1 MTIRPHSSFKIVF
14 ILGLLAMLMPLSIDM
29 YLPALPVI
37 SAQFGVPAGSAQM
50 TLSTYI
56 LGFAI
61 GQLLYGPMA
70 DSLGRK
76 PVILGGTLIFAGAAV
91 ACALAQT
98 IDHLIVMRFFHGLAA
113 AAASV
118 VINAL
123 MRDIYPK
130 EEFSRMM
137 SFVMLVTTIAPL
149 IAPMAGGAVLVWFSW
164 HAIFWILAIAALM
177 ASAMIFFFID
187 ETLPVERR
195 QKFHIRTT
203 LGNFASL
210 FRHKRVLSYMLAS
223 GFSFAGMFSFLSAG
237 PFVYIELNH
246 VSPQHFGYY
255 FALNI
260 VFLFIMTII
269 NSRFVRK
276 VGAINMFRAGLWI
289 QFVMAIWLVVSAFL
303 DVGFWALV
311 VGVAVFVG
319 CVSMVSSNAM
329 AVILDE
335 FPHMAGTASSLA
347 GTFRFGIGAIVGAL
361 LSMATFNTAWPMLW
375 AIAFCAT
382 SSILFYL
389 YASRPR
395 KAAN

>member
-1 MTIRPHSSFKIVF
+1 MTTRPHSSFKIVF

-56 LGFAI
+56 LGFAL
-61 GQLLYGPMA
+61 GQLFYGPMA

-76 PVILGGTLIFAGAAV
+76 PVILGGTLVFAAAAV

-98 IDHLIVMRFFHGLAA
+98 IDHLIIMRFFHGLAA

-123 MRDIYPK
+123 IRDIYPK

-149 IAPMAGGAVLVWFSW
+149 VAPMAGGAVLVWFSW
-164 HAIFWILAIAALM
+164 HVIFWILALAALL

-203 LGNFASL
+203 IGNFASL

-269 NSRFVRK
+269 NSRFVRR
-276 VGAINMFRAGLWI
+276 VGALNMFRAGLWI

-303 DVGFWALV
+303 GVGFWALV
-311 VGVAVFVG
+311 VGVAAFVG

-361 LSMATFNTAWPMLW
+361 LSMATFTTAWPMLW
-375 AIAFCAT
+375 AMAFCAT

-395 KAAN
+395 KAAH

>member
-1 MTIRPHSSFKIVF
+1 MTTRPHSSFKIVF

-56 LGFAI
+56 LGFAL
-61 GQLLYGPMA
+61 GQLFYGPMA

-76 PVILGGTLIFAGAAV
+76 PVILGGTLVFAAAAV

-98 IDHLIVMRFFHGLAA
+98 IDHLIIMRFFHGLAA

-149 IAPMAGGAVLVWFSW
+149 VAPMAGGAVLVWFSW
-164 HAIFWILAIAALM
+164 HVIFWILALAALL

-203 LGNFASL
+203 IGNFVSL

-269 NSRFVRK
+269 NSRFVRR
-276 VGAINMFRAGLWI
+276 VGALNMFRAGLWI
-289 QFVMAIWLVVSAFL
+289 QFVMAIWLVVSAFMG
-303 DVGFWALV
+303 VGFWALV
-311 VGVAVFVG
+311 VGVAAFVG

-361 LSMATFNTAWPMLW
+361 LSMATFTTAWPMLW
-375 AIAFCAT
+375 AMAFCAT

-395 KAAN
+395 KAAH

>member
-1 MTIRPHSSFKIVF
+1 MTTRPHSSFKIVF

-56 LGFAI
+56 LGFAL
-61 GQLLYGPMA
+61 GQLFYGPMA

-76 PVILGGTLIFAGAAV
+76 PVILGGTLVFAAAAV

-149 IAPMAGGAVLVWFSW
+149 VAPMAGGAVLVWFSW
-164 HAIFWILAIAALM
+164 HVIFWILALAALL

-203 LGNFASL
+203 IGNFASL

-237 PFVYIELNH
+237 PFVYIELNQ

-269 NSRFVRK
+269 NSRFVRRA
-276 VGAINMFRAGLWI
+276 GALNMFRAGLWI

-303 DVGFWALV
+303 GVGFWALV
-311 VGVAVFVG
+311 VGVAAFVG

-347 GTFRFGIGAIVGAL
+347 GTFRFGIGAIVGAM
-361 LSMATFNTAWPMLW
+361 LSMATFTTAWPMLW
-375 AIAFCAT
+375 AMAFCAT

-395 KAAN
+395 KAVH

>member
-1 MTIRPHSSFKIVF
+1 MTTRPHSSFKIVF

-76 PVILGGTLIFAGAAV
+76 PVILGGTLVFAGAAV
-91 ACALAQT
+91 ACALAQS
-98 IDHLIVMRFFHGLAA
+98 IDQLIIMRFFHGLAA

-123 MRDIYPK
+123 MRDVYPK

-149 IAPMAGGAVLVWFSW
+149 VAPMVGGAVLVWFSW
-164 HAIFWILAIAALM
+164 HAIFWILAVAALL

-187 ETLPVERR
+187 ETLPIERR

-203 LGNFASL
+203 MGNFASL

-260 VFLFIMTII
+260 VFLFVMTII
-269 NSRFVRK
+269 NSRFVRR

-289 QFVMAIWLVVSAFL
+289 QFVMAIWMVVSAFL
-303 DVGFWALV
+303 GIGFWALV
-311 VGVAVFVG
+311 VGVAAFVG
-319 CVSMVSSNAM
+319 CVSMISSNAM

-347 GTFRFGIGAIVGAL
+347 GTFRFGIGAVVGAL

-395 KAAN
+395 KAAH

>member
-1 MTIRPHSSFKIVF
+1 MTTRPHSSFKIVF

-56 LGFAI
+56 LGFAL

-76 PVILGGTLIFAGAAV
+76 PVILGGTLVFAGAAV

-98 IDHLIVMRFFHGLAA
+98 IDHLIFMRFLHGLAA

-149 IAPMAGGAVLVWFSW
+149 MAPMAGGAVLVWFSW
-164 HAIFWILAIAALM
+164 HAIFWILALAALL

-187 ETLPVERR
+187 ETLPAEHR

-203 LGNFASL
+203 IGNFASL

-260 VFLFIMTII
+260 VFLFVLTII
-269 NSRFVRK
+269 NSRFVRR
-276 VGAINMFRAGLWI
+276 VGALNMFRAGLWI
-289 QFVMAIWLVVSAFL
+289 QFVIAVWLVVSAFL
-303 DVGFWALV
+303 GVGFWALV
-311 VGVAVFVG
+311 IGVAAFVG
-319 CVSMVSSNAM
+319 CVSMISSNAM

-361 LSMATFNTAWPMLW
+361 LSMATFTTAWPMLW
-375 AIAFCAT
+375 AMAFCAT
-382 SSILFYL
+382 SSVLFCL

-395 KAAN
+395 KAAH

>member
-1 MTIRPHSSFKIVF
+1 MTTRPHSSFKIVF

-56 LGFAI
+56 LGFAL
-61 GQLLYGPMA
+61 GQLFYGPMA

-76 PVILGGTLIFAGAAV
+76 PVILGGTLVFAAAAV

-149 IAPMAGGAVLVWFSW
+149 VAPMAGGAVLVWFSW
-164 HAIFWILAIAALM
+164 HVIFWILALAALL

-203 LGNFASL
+203 IGNFASL

-246 VSPQHFGYY
+246 ISPQHFGYY

-269 NSRFVRK
+269 NSRFVRR
-276 VGAINMFRAGLWI
+276 VGALNMFRAGLWI

-303 DVGFWALV
+303 GVGFWALV
-311 VGVAVFVG
+311 VGVAAFVG

-361 LSMATFNTAWPMLW
+361 LSMATFTTAWPMLW
-375 AIAFCAT
+375 AMAFCAT

-395 KAAN
+395 KAAH

>member
-1 MTIRPHSSFKIVF
+1 MTLKQNSSLGIVF

-37 SAQFGVPAGSAQM
+37 AAQYHVPDGSAQM

-56 LGFAI
+56 LGFAL

-76 PVILGGTLIFAGAAV
+76 PVILGGTLVFAGAAA
-91 ACALAQT
+91 ACAMSQS

-137 SFVMLVTTIAPL
+137 SFVMLVTTVAPL
-149 IAPMAGGAVLVWFSW
+149 VAPMVGGAVLVWFSW
-164 HAIFWILAIAALM
+164 HAIFWILALAALL
-177 ASAMIFFFID
+177 ASAMIFFFIK
-187 ETLPVERR
+187 ETLPAEHR

-255 FALNI
+255 FALNV
-260 VFLFIMTII
+260 VFIFVLTMI
-269 NSRFVRK
+269 NSRFVRR
-276 VGAINMFRAGLWI
+276 VGALNMFRIGLWI
-289 QFVMAIWLVVSAFL
+289 QFVMAVWMVVTAFF
-303 DVGFWALV
+303 DVGFWTLV
-311 VGVAVFVG
+311 IGIAAFVG
-319 CVSMVSSNAM
+319 CISIVSSNAM

-361 LSMATFNTAWPMLW
+361 LSLATFTTAWPMLW
-375 AIAFCAT
+375 SIALCAT
-382 SSILFYL
+382 CSILFCL

-395 KAAN
+395 KAVK

>member
-1 MTIRPHSSFKIVF
+1 VTTRPHSSFKIVF

-56 LGFAI
+56 LGFAL
-61 GQLLYGPMA
+61 GQLFYGPMA

-76 PVILGGTLIFAGAAV
+76 PVILGGTLVFAAAAV

-149 IAPMAGGAVLVWFSW
+149 VAPMAGGAVLVWFSW
-164 HAIFWILAIAALM
+164 HVIFWILALAALL
-177 ASAMIFFFID
+177 ASAMIFFFIN

-203 LGNFASL
+203 IGNFASL

-269 NSRFVRK
+269 NSRFVRR
-276 VGAINMFRAGLWI
+276 VGALKMFRAGLWI

-303 DVGFWALV
+303 GVGFWALV
-311 VGVAVFVG
+311 VGVAAFVG

-361 LSMATFNTAWPMLW
+361 LSMATFTTAWPMLW
-375 AIAFCAT
+375 AMAFCAT

-395 KAAN
+395 KAAH

>member
-1 MTIRPHSSFKIVF
+1 MTTRPHSSFKIVF

-76 PVILGGTLIFAGAAV
+76 PVILGGTLVFAGAAV
-91 ACALAQT
+91 ACALAQS
-98 IDHLIVMRFFHGLAA
+98 IDQLVIMRFFHGLAA

-123 MRDIYPK
+123 MRDVYPK

-149 IAPMAGGAVLVWFSW
+149 VAPMVGGAVLVWFSW
-164 HAIFWILAIAALM
+164 HAIFWILAVAALL

-203 LGNFASL
+203 MGNFASL

-260 VFLFIMTII
+260 VFLFVMTII
-269 NSRFVRK
+269 NSRFVRR

-289 QFVMAIWLVVSAFL
+289 QFVMAVWMVVSAFL
-303 DVGFWALV
+303 GIGFWALV
-311 VGVAVFVG
+311 VGVAAFVG

-347 GTFRFGIGAIVGAL
+347 GTFRFGIGAVVGAL

-395 KAAN
+395 KAVH

>member
-56 LGFAI
+56 LGFAL
-61 GQLLYGPMA
+61 GQLFYGPMA

-76 PVILGGTLIFAGAAV
+76 PVILGGTLVFAAAAV

-98 IDHLIVMRFFHGLAA
+98 IDHLIIMRFFHGLAA

-149 IAPMAGGAVLVWFSW
+149 VAPMAGGAVLVWFSW
-164 HAIFWILAIAALM
+164 HVIFWILALAALL

-203 LGNFASL
+203 IGNFTSL

-269 NSRFVRK
+269 NSRFVRR
-276 VGAINMFRAGLWI
+276 VGALNMFRAGLWI

-303 DVGFWALV
+303 GVGFWALV
-311 VGVAVFVG
+311 VGVAAFVG

-361 LSMATFNTAWPMLW
+361 LSMATFTTAWPMLW
-375 AIAFCAT
+375 AMAFCAT

-395 KAAN
+395 KAAH

>member
-1 MTIRPHSSFKIVF
+1 MTTRPRSSFKIVF

-56 LGFAI
+56 LGFAL
-61 GQLLYGPMA
+61 GQLFYGPMA

-76 PVILGGTLIFAGAAV
+76 PVILGGTLVFAAAAV
-91 ACALAQT
+91 ACALSQT
-98 IDHLIVMRFFHGLAA
+98 IDHLIIMRFLHGLAA

-149 IAPMAGGAVLVWFSW
+149 VAPMAGGAVLVWFSW
-164 HAIFWILAIAALM
+164 HVIFWILALAALL

-187 ETLPVERR
+187 ETLPAERR

-203 LGNFASL
+203 IGNFASL

-269 NSRFVRK
+269 NSRFVRR
-276 VGAINMFRAGLWI
+276 VGALNMFRAGLWI

-303 DVGFWALV
+303 GVGFWALV
-311 VGVAVFVG
+311 VGVAAFVG
-319 CVSMVSSNAM
+319 CVSMVSSNGM

-347 GTFRFGIGAIVGAL
+347 GTFRFGIGAVVGAL
-361 LSMATFNTAWPMLW
+361 LSMATFTTAWPMLW
-375 AIAFCAT
+375 AMAFCAT

-395 KAAN
+395 KAAH

>member
-1 MTIRPHSSFKIVF
+1 MTTRPHSSFKIVF

-56 LGFAI
+56 LGFAL
-61 GQLLYGPMA
+61 GQLFYGPMA

-76 PVILGGTLIFAGAAV
+76 PVILGGTLVFAAAAV

-98 IDHLIVMRFFHGLAA
+98 IDHLIIMRFFHGLAA

-149 IAPMAGGAVLVWFSW
+149 VAPMAGGAVLVWFSW
-164 HAIFWILAIAALM
+164 HVIFWILALAALL

-203 LGNFASL
+203 IGNFASL

-269 NSRFVRK
+269 NSRFVRR
-276 VGAINMFRAGLWI
+276 VGALNMFRAGLWI

-303 DVGFWALV
+303 GVGFWALL
-311 VGVAVFVG
+311 VGVAAFVG

-361 LSMATFNTAWPMLW
+361 LSMATFTTAWPMLW
-375 AIAFCAT
+375 AMAFCAT

-395 KAAN
+395 KAVH

>member
-1 MTIRPHSSFKIVF
+1 MTTRQHSSLRIVF

-37 SAQFGVPAGSAQM
+37 AQQFGVPAGSAQM

-56 LGFAI
+56 LGFAL

-76 PVILGGTLIFAGAAV
+76 PVILGGTLIFAVAAG
-91 ACALAQT
+91 ACALAQS
-98 IDHLIVMRFFHGLAA
+98 IDQLITLRFFHGLAA

-149 IAPMAGGAVLVWFSW
+149 LAPMIGGAVLVWLSW
-164 HAIFWILAIAALM
+164 HAIFWILAIAALL
-177 ASAMIFFFID
+177 ASLMIFFFIS

-195 QKFHIRTT
+195 QPFRIRTT
-203 LGNFASL
+203 LGNFATL

-246 VSPQHFGYY
+246 VLPQNFGYY

-260 VFLFIMTII
+260 VFLFMMTII
-269 NSRFVRK
+269 NGRFVRR
-276 VGAINMFRAGLWI
+276 VGALRMFRAGLWI
-289 QFVMAIWLVVSAFL
+289 QFVMALWMVVSAAF

-311 VGVAVFVG
+311 VGVAAFVG
-319 CVSMVSSNAM
+319 CVSLVASNAM

-361 LSMATFNTAWPMLW
+361 LSLATFNSAWPMIW
-375 AIAFCAT
+375 SIAFCAT

-389 YASRPR
+389 YASRPKR
-395 KAAN
+395 R

>member
-1 MTIRPHSSFKIVF
+1 MTTRPHSSFKIVF

-76 PVILGGTLIFAGAAV
+76 PVILGGTLVFAGAAV
-91 ACALAQT
+91 ACALAQS
-98 IDHLIVMRFFHGLAA
+98 IDQLIIMRFFHGLAA

-123 MRDIYPK
+123 MRDVYPK

-149 IAPMAGGAVLVWFSW
+149 VAPMVGGAVLVWFSW
-164 HAIFWILAIAALM
+164 HAIFWILAVAALL

-203 LGNFASL
+203 MGNFASL

-246 VSPQHFGYY
+246 VSPQQFGYY

-260 VFLFIMTII
+260 VFLFVMTII
-269 NSRFVRK
+269 NSRFVRR

-289 QFVMAIWLVVSAFL
+289 QFVMAIWMVVSAFL
-303 DVGFWALV
+303 GIGFWALV
-311 VGVAVFVG
+311 VGVAAFVG
-319 CVSMVSSNAM
+319 CVSMISSNAM

-347 GTFRFGIGAIVGAL
+347 GTFRFGIGAVVGAL

-395 KAAN
+395 KAAH

>member
-1 MTIRPHSSFKIVF
+1 VTTRPHSSLSIVF

-37 SAQFGVPAGSAQM
+37 AEQFGVPAGSAQM

-56 LGFAI
+56 LGFAL

-76 PVILGGTLIFAGAAV
+76 PVILGGTLVFAAAAA
-91 ACALAQT
+91 ACAMSQS

-137 SFVMLVTTIAPL
+137 SFVMLVTTVAPL
-149 IAPMAGGAVLVWFSW
+149 VAPMVGGAVLVWFSW
-164 HAIFWILAIAALM
+164 HAIFWILALAALL
-177 ASAMIFFFID
+177 ASAMIFFFIK
-187 ETLPVERR
+187 ETLPAEHR

-255 FALNI
+255 FALNV
-260 VFLFIMTII
+260 VFIFVLTMI
-269 NSRFVRK
+269 NSRFVRR
-276 VGAINMFRAGLWI
+276 VGALNMFRIGLWI
-289 QFVMAIWLVVSAFL
+289 QFVMAIWMVVTAFF
-303 DVGFWALV
+303 DVGFWTLV
-311 VGVAVFVG
+311 VGIAAFVG
-319 CVSMVSSNAM
+319 CISMVSSNAM

-361 LSMATFNTAWPMLW
+361 LSLATFTTAWPMLW
-375 AIAFCAT
+375 AIALCAT
-382 SSILFYL
+382 GSILFCL

-395 KAAN
+395 KAVK

>member
-1 MTIRPHSSFKIVF
+1 MTTRPHSSFKIVF

-76 PVILGGTLIFAGAAV
+76 PVILGGTLVFSGAAV
-91 ACALAQT
+91 ACALAQS
-98 IDHLIVMRFFHGLAA
+98 IDQLIIMRFFHGLAA

-123 MRDIYPK
+123 MRDVYPK

-149 IAPMAGGAVLVWFSW
+149 VAPMVGGAVLVWFSW
-164 HAIFWILAIAALM
+164 HAIFWILAVAALL

-203 LGNFASL
+203 MGNFASL

-260 VFLFIMTII
+260 VFLFVMTII
-269 NSRFVRK
+269 NSRFVRR

-289 QFVMAIWLVVSAFL
+289 QFVMAIWMVVSAFL
-303 DVGFWALV
+303 GIGFWALV
-311 VGVAVFVG
+311 VGVAAFVG
-319 CVSMVSSNAM
+319 CVSMISSNAM

-347 GTFRFGIGAIVGAL
+347 GTFRFGIGAVVGAL

-395 KAAN
+395 KAAH

>member
-1 MTIRPHSSFKIVF
+1 VTTRPHSSFKIVF

-76 PVILGGTLIFAGAAV
+76 PVILGGTLVFAGAAV
-91 ACALAQT
+91 ACALAQS
-98 IDHLIVMRFFHGLAA
+98 IDQLIIMRFFHGLAA

-123 MRDIYPK
+123 MRDVYPK

-149 IAPMAGGAVLVWFSW
+149 VAPMVGGAVLVWFSW
-164 HAIFWILAIAALM
+164 HSIFWILAVAALL

-203 LGNFASL
+203 MGNFASL

-260 VFLFIMTII
+260 VFLFVMTII
-269 NSRFVRK
+269 NSRFVRR

-289 QFVMAIWLVVSAFL
+289 QFVMAIWMVVSAFL
-303 DVGFWALV
+303 GIGFWALV
-311 VGVAVFVG
+311 VGVAAFVG
-319 CVSMVSSNAM
+319 CVSMISSNAM

-347 GTFRFGIGAIVGAL
+347 GTFRFGIGAVVGAL

-395 KAAN
+395 KAAH